1 MNNKD
6 FKIFFD
12 GIAKI
17 NGFAKAFG
25 GWFIESPE
33 TIVVLDLQ
41 KSNFGNYYQ
50 LIIKVYVQGVFGR
63 TYVMSKD
70 LVKKE
75 IGNIRSG
82 EPNEYSRI
90 FDFENQL
97 SPNDRRELLI
107 LLFDNHIRPF
117 TEKALSRAGIIDMYQ
132 NENMFL
138 LESIKGELGILNKP

>member
-12 GIAKI
+12 GVAKI
-17 NGFAKAFG
+17 NGFVKAHG

-33 TIVVLDLQ
+33 AIVVLDLQ

-50 LIIKVYVQGVFGR
+50 LIIKIYIQGVFGQSY
-63 TYVMSKD
+63 TISKD
-70 LVKKE
+70 LVKKDV
-75 IGNIRSG
+75 GDIRSG

-97 SPNDRRELLI
+97 SANDRRELLL
-107 LLFDNHIRPF
+107 LLFENHIHPF
-117 TEKALSRAGIIDMYQ
+117 TEKALTRAGIKDMYQ
-132 NENMFL
+132 NEDLFL
-138 LESIKGELGILNKP
+138 LESIKGELGIIEKP